1 MDVSWVQFILSEKIS
16 KVNIICRLKPGKGA
30 GIDQMEQ
37 RTLRNVNNCFE
48 YQHLLLLGD
57 IWWSKF

>member
-1 MDVSWVQFILSEKIS
+1 MADILIDNVSFDWKSVGQMSWL
-16 KVNIICRLKPGKGA
+16 KVNSSHPLNGTARFKECKQL
-30 GIDQMEQ
+30 
-37 RTLRNVNNCFE
+37 FE